1 MGNSSSEAKRIVVV
15 DDNEDVC
22 AFIRAALEDAGYEV
36 ETVHEGARAFDVLRS
51 RAADLLITDLFMPG
65 QQGFETIT
73 RCKAEFPQTR
83 IMVISAGT
91 VPGMQHDF
99 LAAAGVL
106 GIAATLRKPF
116 DVDQLLHTVR
126 TALQTQL

>member
-1 MGNSSSEAKRIVVV
+1 MRDSNSNTAKRIVVV

-22 AFIRAALEDAGYEV
+22 AFIGAALKSAGYEV
-36 ETVHEGARAFDVLRS
+36 ESVHDGARAFDLLRN

-73 RCKAEFPQTR
+73 RCKAEFPQIR

-99 LAAAGVL
+99 LGTASVL
-106 GIAATLRKPF
+106 GVAATLRKPF
-116 DVDQLLHTVR
+116 DVDALLDAVR
-126 TALQTQL
+126 RALQ

>member
-1 MGNSSSEAKRIVVV
+1 VVV
-15 DDNEDVC
+15 DDSEDVC
-22 AFIRAALEDAGYEV
+22 AFISAALKDAGYEV
-36 ETVHEGARAFDVLRS
+36 ETVDEGARAFDLLRS
-51 RAADLLITDLFMPG
+51 RPADLLITDLFMPG

-99 LAAAGVL
+99 LGAAAVL
-106 GIAATLRKPF
+106 GVAATLRKPF

-126 TALQTQL
+126 TVLQQA